1 MVKKCFIITFLII
14 ICIFPVN
21 VKAYQPIKSDIYKQG
36 IYDIENLKEYS
47 TSIEL
52 LTDTKTSVLLLDKN
66 KELLAY
72 LKLPYKQKIIL
83 NNLGDKATIGI
94 IGTGEVAIIYENN

>member
-1 MVKKCFIITFLII
+1 MLKKCFITTFLII

-36 IYDIENLKEYS
+36 IYDIENLKEHS
-47 TSIEL
+47 VSIEL
-52 LTDTKTSVLLLDKN
+52 LTDTKTSVLLLDRN

-72 LKLPYKQKIIL
+72 LKLPHKQKIIL
-83 NNLGDKATIGI
+83 NNLGDQATIGV

>member
-1 MVKKCFIITFLII
+1 MLKKCFIITFLII

-21 VKAYQPIKSDIYKQG
+21 TKAYQPIKSDVYKQG

-52 LTDTKTSVLLLDKN
+52 LTDTKTSVLLLDKIRN
-66 KELLAY
+66 S
-72 LKLPYKQKIIL
+72 
-83 NNLGDKATIGI
+83 
-94 IGTGEVAIIYENN
+94 